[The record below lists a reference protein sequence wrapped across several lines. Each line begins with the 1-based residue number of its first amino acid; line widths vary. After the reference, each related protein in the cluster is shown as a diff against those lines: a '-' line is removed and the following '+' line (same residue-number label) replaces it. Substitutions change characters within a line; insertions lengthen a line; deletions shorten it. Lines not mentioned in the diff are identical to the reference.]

1 MMQRLHYNVK
11 GMSCAACVAHV
22 ERAVRK
28 VLRDGDTFSVSLLTS
43 SLSILPAEELDAKR
57 KEALERELAAAIAA
71 AGYTLLLTP
80 EKEEKKDEEFR
91 KNCLR
96 LIISAFFTLAV
107 MYLAMGGMLGLP
119 LPSFLTGAKN
129 AVIMAAAQLL
139 LTLPVVLLNF
149 KFFRNGCSALLHR
162 SPNMDSLIAVGA
174 GASLLYGLFSIGA
187 ILVSNGNGEMPHS
200 QMHDLYFESAAMI
213 LTLVSLGKMLE
224 ARAKDKASD
233 AVRSL
238 ATLSPKFAAV
248 LRDGVEI
255 SIPVEEILV
264 GDLLLIRAGE
274 RIPVDGEVVLG
285 EGSADESALTGE
297 SMPVEK
303 TVGSHV
309 RAACILTAGAITVKA
324 TAVGEDTSLSRII
337 RLLEDAAA
345 SKAPIARIA
354 DRVSAVFVP
363 CVMLISLLTLVLW
376 ALVSRNL
383 EASIR
388 AAISVLVISCP
399 CALGLATP
407 TAITVGVGRG
417 AGLGIL
423 FRDAESLEKLCGV
436 KTVVFD
442 KTGTITEGRPSL
454 TDVYAYGEEPLR
466 VLSLAGAVER
476 LSSHPLALAV
486 QSGAEAMGVTFHEVS
501 DFRSLVGAGAEGVV
515 DGVHC
520 RVGKPT
526 EEMLSRW
533 QRGSDF
539 SNSVSTDDQENL
551 QNDMTVREFADTSSM
566 YRDFYG
572 LESQGKTAVVV
583 TLNGEPRAVLG
594 ISDRIRSDAKEAV
607 EALKSLGVTCLMLT
621 GDNER
626 TAACVA
632 QRTNLDGFYAGLSP
646 EDKERMVGE
655 LSKKA
660 PCAMVGDGINDS
672 PALVRADVGI
682 AVGAGTE
689 VAIDCAG
696 IVISGSAVGCVP
708 KAYALSRATIRVIKQ
723 NLFWALCYNA
733 VCIPVAALGLL
744 TPMLASAA
752 MSLSSVCVV
761 TNALRL
767 RKVKLFGDERTEKTR
782 SVASCEVDCDAV
794 TKQDNFKTNDK
805 NKGENDMFGKPQ
817 KSTYVIGVEGM
828 MCPRCVAHV
837 KAALEA
843 VKGVHSVEVSLE
855 QKTATVVASVKSEAL
870 LTDAVK
876 AAGYDVI

>member
-1 MMQRLHYNVK
+1 MQRLHYDVK
-11 GMSCAACVAHV
+11 GMSCAACVSHV
-22 ERAVRK
+22 ERAVK
-28 VLRDGDTFSVSLLTS
+28 SVVKESDTFTVSLLTNS
-43 SLSILPAEELDAKR
+43 ISILPAKELDAR
-57 KEALERELAAAIAA
+57 ERGALEESLAAAIRA

-80 EKEEKKDEEFR
+80 EKHEKKDAEFQ
-91 KNCLR
+91 KNCIR
-96 LIISAFFTLAV
+96 LAISSLFTLAV

-119 LPSFLTGAKN
+119 IPRVLTGTKN
-129 AVIMAAAQLL
+129 AVFMAVAQLV
-139 LTLPVVLLNF
+139 LTLPVVILNF
-149 KFFRNGCSALLHR
+149 KFFRNGFSALLHL
-162 SPNMDSLIAVGA
+162 SPNMDSLIAVGS
-174 GASLLYGLFSIGA
+174 GASLIYGLFA
-187 ILVSNGNGEMPHS
+187 IAVILAANGDEAIIHN

-213 LTLVSLGKMLE
+213 LTLVSLGKLLE

-255 SIPVEEILV
+255 SLPVEEISV
-264 GDLLLIRAGE
+264 GDLVLVRAGE
-274 RIPVDGEVVLG
+274 LIPVDGEVVLG
-285 EGSADESALTGE
+285 NGSVDESALTGE

-303 TVGSHV
+303 AVGDGV
-309 RAACILTAGAITVKA
+309 RAACILTAGAVTVKA
-324 TAVGEDTSLSRII
+324 TAVGENTSLSRIVQ
-337 RLLEDAAA
+337 LLEDAAA

-363 CVMLISLLTLVLW
+363 CVMGISILTLALW
-376 ALVSRNL
+376 AILSHHFEQAV
-383 EASIR
+383 R

-417 AGLGIL
+417 AKSGIL
-423 FRDAESLEKLCGV
+423 FRNAESLEKLCGV

-454 TDVYAYGEEPLR
+454 TDVYTYGESAGR
-466 VLSLAGAVER
+466 ILSLAGAVER

-486 QSGAEAMGVTFHEVS
+486 QSGAEQMGAVFPAVTAFE
-501 DFRSLVGAGAEGVV
+501 SLVGVGAEGMV
-515 DGVHC
+515 DGVRC
-520 RVGKPT
+520 RVGKPDDATWAQWKQQAQLSPSCPAGLEET
-526 EEMLSRW
+526 EE
-533 QRGSDF
+533 
-539 SNSVSTDDQENL
+539 NEV
-551 QNDMTVREFADTSSM
+551 TVREFADTSSM
-566 YRDFYG
+566 YRDFSA

-583 TLNGEPRAVLG
+583 SLDGTPKAVLG
-594 ISDRIRSDAKEAV
+594 ISDRIRPDAKEAV
-607 EALKSLGVTCLMLT
+607 EALKSFGVTCLMLT

-626 TAACVA
+626 TASFVA
-632 QRTNLDGFYAGLSP
+632 QKTNLDGFYAGLYP
-646 EDKERMVGE
+646 EDKERMVKE
-655 LSKKA
+655 LSKTA

-689 VAIDCAG
+689 IAIDCAG
-696 IVISGSAVGCVP
+696 VVISGSAVGGVTE
-708 KAYALSRATIRVIKQ
+708 AYALSRATIRIIKQ

-752 MSLSSVCVV
+752 MSFSSVCVV

-767 RKVKLFGDERTEKTR
+767 RKLKLIKSTQEKQEKNENNEFPAPRACACPDPQNSKQKGDPE
-782 SVASCEVDCDAV
+782 
-794 TKQDNFKTNDK
+794 
-805 NKGENDMFGKPQ
+805 MFGKPQ
-817 KSTYVIGVEGM
+817 KSTYVIHVEGM

-837 KAALEA
+837 KSALEA
-843 VKGVHSVEVSLE
+843 VKGVSSVDVSLE
-855 QKTATVVASVKSEAL
+855 QKTATVVASVKSESL

-876 AAGYDVI
+876 AAGYEVV